1 MVHVS
6 HISTRR
12 EPPYKPSINGFYE
25 AYREVVI
32 NELCESF
39 LPIYKEIT
47 EPFFNNSVIA
57 SVRRSYHYYDQEEG
71 VFEYWIATH
80 LNGEGFMT
88 NCRVAV
94 KVVDWCDPERLE
106 EESRKLRQSIVSP
119 MGFMDSELIFI
130 VSPKPRKDKDG
141 NLPRGFC
148 HNSYRKFMTY
158 FIRADDPLRAVRRIL
173 YLVAVFFKK
182 RVKALGEKLN
192 FPRWMIDWFINSMMK
207 GRKLDVLFTLSQRLS
222 LKVMTLLNN
231 LLSLTIHF
239 IQKFQKVSRKFGE
252 RQVLKDTL
260 RQLRKLRIQVKGILS
275 RKEIATSIGRLQQLI
290 LRKLN
295 PKPKHNNNEGKEK
308 STFIN
313 KRKKV
318 LYTNL
323 HDDPY
328 WRFRDQSDKLRER
341 EKRFLEWL
349 EKRKNGHSSWKS

>member
-1 MVHVS
+1 MWRKPS
-6 HISTRR
+6 
-12 EPPYKPSINGFYE
+12 YKPSVNAFYE
-25 AYREVVI
+25 AYRGVVI

-39 LPIYKEIT
+39 LPVYKEIT

-57 SVRRSYHYYDQEEG
+57 SVRRSYHYYDREEG

-88 NCRVAV
+88 NCRVGV

-148 HNSYRKFMTY
+148 HSSYRKFMTY
-158 FIRADDPLRAVRRIL
+158 FIGADDPLRAVSRIL

-207 GRKLDVLFTLSQRLS
+207 RRKLDVLFTLSQRLS

-231 LLSLTIHF
+231 LLSLTIYF

-252 RQVLKDTL
+252 KQILKNAL
-260 RQLRKLRIQVKGILS
+260 RQLRKLGIQVKGILS
-275 RKEIATSIGRLQQLI
+275 DKEIATMIGKLQQLLI
-290 LRKLN
+290 KKLN
-295 PKPKHNNNEGKEK
+295 QKTHNISDEGKVK
-308 STFIN
+308 STFIY
-313 KRKKV
+313 KKKKV
-318 LYTNL
+318 LYSN
-323 HDDPY
+323 HHNDPY
-328 WRFRDQSDKLRER
+328 SRFRDTADKPERREQA
-341 EKRFLEWL
+341 FLEWL
-349 EKRKNGHSSWKS
+349 EEHKKRRKTEDSSEKS